1 MRCETCKNTENDK
14 LDVEAHDIILF
25 SDDDYL
31 DIAVVK
37 DKIQRLHEDL
47 QNLISQAAAIQRKVV
62 SLRSMIIK
70 N

>member
-14 LDVEAHDIILF
+14 LDVEADDIILF